1 MILRL
6 TIRNIVLIE
15 ELTIRFHR
23 GMQVLSGETGAGKSI
38 VVDAVNLVL
47 GGRADRTLIRSG
59 SGKASVEA
67 AFSTGENPEV
77 RKILERE
84 GIEAPEG
91 EVVLY
96 REITESGKN
105 LCRLCGV
112 MVPLG
117 LIREIGSRLMDIHGQ
132 HEHQFLMDPEMH
144 MRFLDRT
151 GDGAHMEKMEK
162 TAEACAAFLEVHRRY
177 ARMKKDNERKAR
189 RMEELEAALG
199 ELHGAKLKAGEEET
213 LTAEAQKLRNR
224 EKIAGAL
231 RSARGALSYGENE
244 SGCLE
249 KIREAVNALKALA
262 GIEKKVQLISPSVI
276 EPIQTLKC
284 QYLGNHNPRLHSEGA
299 YYELEEAAFE
309 ISRKLDSLEQDPG
322 RLERTEERLDL
333 IRKLERKY
341 GESVEGVLEKQAQLE
356 REYTELCGL
365 EDSLAETGRLHKRL
379 LADYR
384 TAARAL
390 GDSRRALAKVFEARM
405 QEQLKDLGME
415 KTVFAAAFHEPEEGE
430 KKPMPRPEGDDRME
444 FMISPN
450 PGEPLKPL
458 AKIASGGELSRI
470 MLAMKA
476 LEAEGSGVDCMVFD
490 EIDTGISGRMAQAVA
505 EKMRAI
511 GRSRQ
516 VICVS
521 HLPQI
526 AAAADEQYLVRKE
539 TRADGRTHTEVIHLD
554 LEGRVRE
561 VARMVSGAEGSAAEA
576 ETYARKMIA
585 AAGNKI

>member
-1 MILRL
+1 MIERL

-47 GGRADRTLIRSG
+47 GGRADRTLIRTG

-67 AFSTGENPEV
+67 AFSAGKNPEV
-77 RKILERE
+77 QNILERE

-91 EVVLY
+91 EVILY

-105 LCRLCGV
+105 LCRLNGV
-112 MVPLG
+112 MVPLS

-151 GDGAHMEKMEK
+151 GDAAHQEIIAR
-162 TAEACAAFLEVHRRY
+162 TVDAGINFLEVHRWY
-177 ARMKKDNERKAR
+177 ARMRKENEQKQR

-199 ELHGAKLKAGEEET
+199 QLHAAKLKAGEEET
-213 LTAEAQKLRNR
+213 LTAEAQTLRNR

-231 RSARGALSYGENE
+231 RGARGALTYGDNE
-244 SGCLE
+244 IGCLE
-249 KIREAVNALKALA
+249 KIREAVNALKGLEPYGTEYA
-262 GIEKKVQLISPSVI
+262 GIGERCES
-276 EPIQTLKC
+276 
-284 QYLGNHNPRLHSEGA
+284 A

-309 ISRKLDSLEQDPG
+309 ISRRLDSLEQDPG
-322 RLERTEERLDL
+322 KLERTEERLDL

-341 GESVEGVLEKQAQLE
+341 GATVADVIEKQAKLE
-356 REYTELCGL
+356 AEYTELCGL
-365 EDSLAETGRLHKRL
+365 EDRIAEVAVLHKQL
-379 LADYR
+379 LATYR
-384 TAARAL
+384 ATAREL
-390 GDSRRALAKVFEARM
+390 SESRRALAKVFEARM
-405 QEQLKDLGME
+405 QAQLKDLGME
-415 KTVFAAAFHEPEEGE
+415 KTVFAAAFREPEEGA

-505 EKMRAI
+505 EKMRTI
-511 GRSRQ
+511 GQTRQ

-539 TRADGRTHTEVIHLD
+539 TRPDGRTHTEVAHLD
-554 LEGRVRE
+554 AEGRVRE

-585 AAGNKI
+585 AAKRNKTKDCEKNGTKIAN